1 MAAMLNAPY
10 SQRRSVLKMYPIRHD
25 THNRPARMNAVRTTS
40 TDSNQRSGREERIN
54 TANQRDDQQDNERE
68 SHGLP

>member
-25 THNRPARMNAVRTTS
+25 THNRPARMNAVRTTQLIAIS
-40 TDSNQRSGREERIN
+40 EADAKNG
-54 TANQRDDQQDNERE
+54 
-68 SHGLP
+68 